1 MIKIILMVLLMA
13 MSSFAIESKNE
24 KNLEMESFKKQ
35 DDEAKNSMNRWLDG
49 VFGLQPHK
57 TNYILPIGYKDKPY
71 KSYDTNIYKNIE
83 AELQVSLKLKIAK
96 DFFGLGES
104 YYLAYSHKAFW
115 QIYTDSSPFRETNY
129 SPEGFVVFPVLDTK
143 TIFHMRT
150 LKFGM
155 AHNSNGQGDTSDVVY
170 PEGYTNPGN
179 RSRSLNYVYTEG
191 TFQYDTLVTELR
203 LWARIPED
211 PATDDNPNY
220 TDYSGSMEVK
230 FSYFVNKH
238 MYTLMQRGSVSTG
251 KGATEVT
258 YSYPLAHD
266 TYVYGKIFSGYGESL
281 IDYDNYIT
289 KFALGFS
296 FSR

>member
-1 MIKIILMVLLMA
+1 MVKIFLIVLMLAV
-13 MSSFAIESKNE
+13 SSFAIESKNE

-35 DDEAKNSMNRWLDG
+35 DEEAKNSMNRWLDG

-57 TNYILPIGYKDKPY
+57 TNYILPIEYRDAPY
-71 KSYDTNIYKNIE
+71 KSYDTNLYKNIE

-104 YYLAYSHKAFW
+104 YYLSYSHKAFW
-115 QIYTDSSPFRETNY
+115 QIYVDSSPFRETNY
-129 SPEGFVVFPVLDTK
+129 SPEAFVVFPVSDT
-143 TIFHMRT
+143 TSIFQIRS
-150 LKFGM
+150 LKFGL

-170 PEGYTNPGN
+170 PIGYTNPGN
-179 RSRSLNYVYTEG
+179 RSRSLNYVYVEG
-191 TFQYDTLVTELR
+191 TFQYDTLITDLR
-203 LWARIPED
+203 LWGRLPED
-211 PATDDNPNY
+211 PATDDNPDYMDY
-220 TDYSGSMEVK
+220 TGCTEVK

-238 MYTLMQRGSVSTG
+238 MFTLMQRGSFITG
-251 KGATEVT
+251 KGATEFT
-258 YSYPLAHD
+258 YSYPLAND
-266 TYVYGKIFSGYGESL
+266 TYLYGKIFSGYGESL